1 MPAVKKTPRPKRKG
15 VKARRIK
22 PAMEIVP
29 SEHELEIVTIGLSEY
44 YDSFPDLLKGVSKED
59 KINEVIEKAKKGW
72 KCAANAFVPR
82 VELLTKWNSAGIK
95 NLFGK
100 QDNYKVAQQVKTAK
114 EVREASKKMTGTI
127 DKFELARLL
136 TGEEKKLFL
145 ERHQI
150 YVDEFEMN
158 ESSDW
163 SLLMQ
168 VLLEELRQY
177 RLAKRSILHPD
188 DDIEVELNESY
199 KRMIAAQK
207 SLGVTR
213 EQRESANKESEGN
226 IAQLVKQYE
235 EKKAFLEKRKK
246 LDLMEEEALLEKHN
260 SGEVY
265 QELIKEGMKE
275 MGESL
280 LAAKQKEEEMFMQ
293 SDIDESIAQ
302 DFVPDISKTEEN
314 KHKKEMKQKEKE
326 AQQIEQ
332 ELNIS
337 KHEKA
342 LKEDMGQFRTDY

>member
-1 MPAVKKTPRPKRKG
+1 
-15 VKARRIK
+15 
-22 PAMEIVP
+22 MELVP
-29 SEHELEIVTIGLSEY
+29 SDYEVEVVTVGLSDY
-44 YDSFPDLLKGVSKED
+44 YDSFPDLLKGATKEE

-100 QDNYKVAQQVKTAK
+100 NDNYKVAQQAKTAEK
-114 EVREASKKMTGTI
+114 VREATKKMGGTT

-136 TGEEKKLFL
+136 TGEEKKIFL
-145 ERHQI
+145 ERHQV
-150 YVDEFEMN
+150 YMEEFEIN

-168 VLLEELRQY
+168 ILLEEIRQY
-177 RLAKRSILHPD
+177 RLARQSILHPE
-188 DDIEVELNESY
+188 DDIELSLNESY

-235 EKKAFLEKRKK
+235 EKKAFIEKRKK
-246 LDLMEEEALLEKHN
+246 MDIMEEEALLEKHN
-260 SGEVY
+260 NGEVY
-265 QELIKEGMKE
+265 QMLVKDGMKE

-280 LAAKQKEEEMFMQ
+280 LAAKEKEEEMFMQ

-314 KHKKEMKQKEKE
+314 RHKKEMRQREKE
-326 AQQIEQ
+326 TQLLEQ
-332 ELNIS
+332 ELAIS
-337 KHEKA
+337 KHQET
-342 LKEDMGQFRTDY
+342 LNEDPNQFRVDR